1 MTDLRDFLKSISAQI
16 HLVTIPPEGGAT
28 RGVDL
33 GKDIDTAEAWA
44 RQYNAE
50 GNNIYFTVNTVRPG
64 VNKKPTM
71 ADIVAVRFAH
81 VDIDPPKDGGP
92 FDASTVYGR
101 LEKAVVPPSFVN
113 WSGNGM
119 QAFWRLKPGA
129 TIEQTEQANRGLIAV
144 FGGDPGTQNIDR
156 LMRVPGTNN
165 YPNAKKR
172 AAGRTV
178 TQAKIKMPD
187 DNSAYAVELL
197 LEAYPAPAHKGRE
210 RESIELGDITLLTSA
225 DVSSALTF
233 LIDRPTGPDKSAD
246 TLKFACEALRVG
258 LTAEQVMGVLLNKDN
273 VVATHCFTQADPKRA
288 ARRAVERAMAEPD
301 VRRRVQRAQDQR
313 IGGGEIEQL
322 PTAPIPSLDEMLTSY
337 TSVAVGNMVIDLD
350 RPQLALSWPEFRSH
364 MAAAT
369 MLVERAGKNGS
380 TRTIQVQ
387 TADIWR
393 GHANR
398 KAVETTTFRAG
409 APVLT
414 TSPSGR
420 QAVNLWRPP
429 LIAPPPD
436 DWQERIAPFDQHLK
450 WLWCDAAEPFKD
462 WTAHALQRPG
472 ELPSYGWLH
481 IAPTQGMGRNLIAGV
496 LARVFAGYT
505 ALGVDLG
512 ALLTSQFN
520 GVLSGKVLA
529 VVDEVAEGNGVQVY
543 KTAQALKRLIT
554 EEVRHIN
561 PKYGPQREEYNA
573 CRWLIFSNSEMALP
587 LEDNDRRVWVVR
599 SDDQPKDAEYY
610 SMLYQLREDP
620 AFIASVAHSLRTR
633 DISAFK
639 PGALPP
645 MTEAKARLLDRT
657 RSDAETVMREITQT
671 WPSDIISSA
680 KLREFMED
688 GQLPAP
694 PAMRHMLDRV
704 GWVKV
709 GKTRFSTPYGQQQ
722 AKLYVVRNRDDWLSA
737 SPDAIRAEML
747 RGE

>member
-1 MTDLRDFLKSISAQI
+1 MSDLLEFLESIGDQI
-16 HLVTIPPEGGAT
+16 HLVAIVPNGPAA
-28 RGVDL
+28 
-33 GKDIDTAEAWA
+33 GKDFGTDIDAAAAWA
-44 RQYNAE
+44 IKQNRE
-50 GNNIYFTVNTVRPG
+50 GKNIYFTVNEVRPG
-64 VNKKPTM
+64 VNKKPEK

-92 FDASTVYGR
+92 FDASAVCER
-101 LEKAVVPPSFVN
+101 LENSVTPPSFVN
-113 WSGNGM
+113 WSGNGV
-119 QAFWRLKPGA
+119 QAFWRLERGA
-129 TIEQTEQANRGLIAV
+129 TVETTEQINRGLIAV
-144 FGGDPGTQNIDR
+144 FGGDRGTQNIDR
-156 LMRVPGTNN
+156 LMRVPGTDN
-165 YPNAKKR
+165 YPNATKR

-178 TQAKIKMPD
+178 TQAKIEMPD
-187 DNSAYAVELL
+187 DRSAYAVEALL
-197 LEAYPAPAHKGRE
+197 VAYPAPAHKARE
-210 RESIELGDITLLTSA
+210 REGIELGDITLLTSA

-258 LTAEQVMGVLLNKDN
+258 LTAEQVMGVLLNEEN
-273 VVATHCFTQADPKRA
+273 AVAAHCFTQADPMRA
-288 ARRAVERAMAEPD
+288 ARRAVERAMAELD
-301 VRRRVQRAQDQR
+301 VRRCVQRAQDRR
-313 IGGGEIEQL
+313 IGEGEIEQL
-322 PTAPIPSLDEMLTSY
+322 PTAPTPSLDEMLTRY
-337 TSVAVGNMVIDLD
+337 ASVAVGSMVIDVE

-369 MLVERAGKNGS
+369 MLAERAGKNGS
-380 TRTIQVQ
+380 TRTIKVH

-398 KAVETTTFRAG
+398 KTVETTTFHAG

-429 LIAPPPD
+429 TIVQPPD
-436 DWQERIAPFDQHLK
+436 DWEERIAPFEQHLK
-450 WLWCDAAEPFKD
+450 WLWGQAVEPFKD
-462 WTAHALQRPG
+462 WTAHTMQRPG

-520 GVLSGKVLA
+520 GVLSGKLLA
-529 VVDEVAEGNGVQVY
+529 VVDEVAEGNGAQVY
-543 KTAQALKRLIT
+543 KTAQALKRLVT

-561 PKYGPQREEYNA
+561 PKYGQQREEYNA
-573 CRWLIFSNSEMALP
+573 CRWLILSNSEMALP
-587 LEDNDRRVWVVR
+587 LEDNDRRFWVVR
-599 SDDQPKDAEYY
+599 SDDQPKDTEYY
-610 SMLYQLREDP
+610 SMLYRLREDP
-620 AFIASVAHSLRTR
+620 AFIASIAHALHSR

-657 RSDAETVMREITQT
+657 RSDAETVMREITESH
-671 WPSDIISSA
+671 PSDIISSV
-680 KLREFMED
+680 KLRDFMED

-694 PAMRHMLDRV
+694 AAMRHMLDRV

-709 GKTRFSTPYGQQQ
+709 GKTRLGGTLGQQ
-722 AKLYVVRNRDDWLSA
+722 AKLYAIRNGDEWRSA
-737 SPDAIRAEML
+737 SPDALRNEML